1 MHLIKHKRRLFN
13 LVLHAHFIDILL
25 FMLAKTHRTVTY
37 AGGVNC
43 SVIKGIVFRFEASF
57 TEVLKT
63 DIIFPKLH
71 DCPESS
77 RYNLLFSCF
86 HFYNKITFC
95 VLSDFLCFWIMMNNN
110 FFDYVCHRN
119 GIDRVSIWWLKI
131 ASRRCIYAP
140 IELIGTKSL

>member
-57 TEVLKT
+57 CEVLKT
-63 DIIFPKLH
+63 DIIFRLTKFFQNFMIVQKAH
-71 DCPESS
+71 GITC
-77 RYNLLFSCF
+77 YF
-86 HFYNKITFC
+86 HVFIF
-95 VLSDFLCFWIMMNNN
+95 I
-110 FFDYVCHRN
+110 
-119 GIDRVSIWWLKI
+119 
-131 ASRRCIYAP
+131 
-140 IELIGTKSL
+140 TKSPFAYSRIFYVSE